1 MEPSTLGLNGLDHPE
16 TLVEN
21 RTSLGGNDLRFSVYD
36 TVQNAHRVALR
47 STYPLYC
54 GMVTG
59 KKVIRLTEADVDP
72 FDFVPGESLVVPPLE
87 TMYID
92 FPESDEEPTRCITLE
107 MDADKVDDIIAR
119 MNDALPRSPES
130 GPWSYDDLEYCHF
143 ENTDGIERVLQS
155 MLGLFDEDPPH
166 RDMILDLNASE
177 LIVRMLQTESRLLL
191 MDNHRKH
198 ASHNGLAAAVQYAKK
213 NLSERITVSEL
224 AEVAC
229 MSEST
234 FYRYFRN
241 EFGMTP
247 LQFLTQERMERA
259 QELLRNSSNNVTDV
273 SAAVGFGSASHFIN
287 TFKEHIGQ
295 TPKQYQLDVEDEPAS
310 ERPLMAATG

>member
-1 MEPSTLGLNGLDHPE
+1 MEPSTLGLNGLDTPQ

-36 TVQNAHRVALR
+36 TYRNAQRVALR

-59 KKVIRLTEADVDP
+59 KKIIRLTEASVEP
-72 FDFVPGESLVVPPLE
+72 FEFVPGESLVVPPLE

-107 MDADKVDDIIAR
+107 MDADKVDDIVAR
-119 MNDALPRSPES
+119 MNDELPRSPES
-130 GPWSYDDLEYCHF
+130 GPWSYDALDYCHF
-143 ENTDGIERVLQS
+143 QNTEGIQNVLRS
-155 MLGLFDEDPPH
+155 MVTLFQEDQPH

-177 LIVRMLQTESRLLL
+177 LILRMLQTESRLLL
-191 MDNHRKH
+191 MGNYQKH
-198 ASHNGLAAAVQYAKK
+198 ASHNGLAAAVRHAKK
-213 NLSERITVSEL
+213 NLDRRITVSEL
-224 AEVAC
+224 ADVAC

-247 LQFLTQERMERA
+247 VQFLTEERVDRA
-259 QELLRNSSNNVTDV
+259 RELLRDSSNTVTDV
-273 SAAVGFGSASHFIN
+273 SAAVGFGSVSHFIN
-287 TFKEHIGQ
+287 TFKEHVGQ
-295 TPKQYQLDVEDEPAS
+295 TPKQYQLAVTETPDRRV
-310 ERPLMAATG
+310 MVAAG

>member
-1 MEPSTLGLNGLDHPE
+1 MCVGQ
-16 TLVEN
+16 VE
-21 RTSLGGNDLRFSVYD
+21 
-36 TVQNAHRVALR
+36 
-47 STYPLYC
+47 
-54 GMVTG
+54 
-59 KKVIRLTEADVDP
+59 
-72 FDFVPGESLVVPPLE
+72 
-87 TMYID
+87 
-92 FPESDEEPTRCITLE
+92 
-107 MDADKVDDIIAR
+107 
-119 MNDALPRSPES
+119 
-130 GPWSYDDLEYCHF
+130 
-143 ENTDGIERVLQS
+143 
-155 MLGLFDEDPPH
+155 
-166 RDMILDLNASE
+166 
-177 LIVRMLQTESRLLL
+177 
-191 MDNHRKH
+191 
-198 ASHNGLAAAVQYAKK
+198 AAKNAVQYAKK

-234 FYRYFRN
+234 VYRYFRN